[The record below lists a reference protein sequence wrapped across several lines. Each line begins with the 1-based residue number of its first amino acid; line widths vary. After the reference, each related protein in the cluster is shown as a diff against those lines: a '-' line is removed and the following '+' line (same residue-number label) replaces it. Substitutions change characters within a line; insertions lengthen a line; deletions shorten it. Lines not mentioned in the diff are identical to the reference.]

1 VLGPFYAVCAWA
13 LSVAEGPDQVAQAAA
28 KDPNLPFTILSS
40 SFGPFGPVVAGLG
53 QVLLVTSV
61 FAAMLSFHGTAA
73 RYTFGFAR
81 ERLLPTWLASTGTG
95 NRSQRDAPI
104 GGSVVQSLLAA
115 VVVAVFA
122 VLGADPVATLFTW
135 LAAVAAFAVFA
146 LLWAA
151 SIAALRW
158 FHHGGGS
165 NEGVWPRL
173 LAPGLAVPVGLGV
186 LAVMA
191 SNMDTL
197 LGAEAGSPMTVVIPG
212 IVVLAVVAGLCWA
225 GVLRLHRREVYEGI
239 GRGRPHPL
247 AMPDQ
252 RLADVR
258 L

>member
-1 VLGPFYAVCAWA
+1 
-13 LSVAEGPDQVAQAAA
+13 VA
-28 KDPNLPFTILSS
+28 K
-40 SFGPFGPVVAGLG
+40 
-53 QVLLVTSV
+53 
-61 FAAMLSFHGTAA
+61 
-73 RYTFGFAR
+73 
-81 ERLLPTWLASTGTG
+81 
-95 NRSQRDAPI
+95 
-104 GGSVVQSLLAA
+104 
-115 VVVAVFA
+115 
-122 VLGADPVATLFTW
+122 LFTW

-146 LLWAA
+146 LLWSA

-186 LAVMA
+186 LAAMA
-191 SNMDTL
+191 LNMDTL

-225 GVLRLHRREVYEGI
+225 GRLRLHRREVYEGI
-239 GRGRPHPL
+239 GRGRPHRL